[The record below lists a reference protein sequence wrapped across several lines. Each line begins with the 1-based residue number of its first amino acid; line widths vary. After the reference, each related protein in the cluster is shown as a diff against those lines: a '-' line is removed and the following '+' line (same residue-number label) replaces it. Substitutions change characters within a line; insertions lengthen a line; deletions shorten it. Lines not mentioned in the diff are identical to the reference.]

1 LKPASKQFFPS
12 HRTASRVDLS
22 QTKGA
27 MNMDAR
33 FSDFAA
39 VLHANAPN
47 PEHAGAL
54 QLYGRFVGDWDSQI
68 IAHSLQGARHHAQG
82 EIHFGWIL
90 EGRAIQDVWMIP
102 HLADRATAPP
112 FPIAGNWYGTT
123 IRVYDPTI
131 EAWRITWIDPA
142 RRTFRQQIGRA
153 RGKGHRAGRHD
164 RIWRFVA
171 LEFYQDHREIL
182 SLAGRSQ
189 AGRGFGLATRRRSV
203 SRTSA
208 SGTLAT
214 VIQPGGASARLTGQP
229 LNRND
234 AKCSPAAAHLC
245 GLLIFRRIEPA
256 LRCLHAWE

>member
-68 IAHSLQGARHHAQG
+68 IAHSLDGARHHAQG

-142 RRTFRQQIGRA
+142 RSTFRQQIGRA
-153 RGKGHRAGRHD
+153 RGEDIVQEGTTESG
-164 RIWRFVA
+164 A
-171 LEFYQDHREIL
+171 LSRWSFTKITEKSFRWLGEARPAEASDWQLVVEV
-182 SLAGRSQ
+182 LAE
-189 AGRGFGLATRRRSV
+189 RRPPVR
-203 SRTSA
+203 
-208 SGTLAT
+208 
-214 VIQPGGASARLTGQP
+214 
-229 LNRND
+229 
-234 AKCSPAAAHLC
+234 
-245 GLLIFRRIEPA
+245 
-256 LRCLHAWE
+256 